1 MRRGKIEDLVTHD
14 QGLYSPSISSS
25 LHTHQ
30 DLEIKQHLIIEAKH
44 FMLEYLGKIEEEKAE
59 GGEIGDGH
67 T

>member
-1 MRRGKIEDLVTHD
+1 MKTWSHMTWVYTPH
-14 QGLYSPSISSS
+14 PSSS

-30 DLEIKQHLIIEAKH
+30 DLEIKQQLIIEAKH

-59 GGEIGDGH
+59 EGEIGDGH